1 MSLSMSGEHK
11 ALDLSERDICTK
23 FINPALV
30 TAGWNLDNTQV
41 REEVKLTDGRVIVR
55 GKLSTRGRQ
64 LRADYVLYHR
74 ANVPLAV
81 IEAKGPTHTAAAGI
95 QQALNYAEMLDVPFV
110 FSSNGSRF
118 VFHDKTAIG
127 EIEHEIGMDAFPSP
141 EVLWAKYRAWK
152 GLDSETT
159 RIVEQNYYSAADGR
173 TPHYYQATA
182 INRTVAAVANGQKR
196 ILLVMATG
204 TGKTYTAFQIIWR
217 LWKARAKKRILFLA
231 DRNIL
236 VDQTKGND
244 FTPFGGAMTKVTNR
258 QVDKAYEIYLALY
271 QAVSGTGEEQNIY
284 KHFSPEFFDLIV
296 VDECHRGSAAED
308 SEWREIL
315 AYFGS
320 ATQIG
325 MTATPKE
332 TAEVSNSDY
341 FGEPVYTYSL
351 RQGIED
357 GFLAPYKVIRY
368 DLDLDLTGY
377 RPESGTTDR
386 FGHLVEDRIYGQSDV
401 DTKIVFDPRTKL
413 VASKVTE
420 FLKANDRFG
429 KTIVFCEDTEHADRM
444 RKELANANSDLVTNN
459 HRYVVRMTGDDPYGA
474 AELDNFID
482 PHSAYPVI
490 ATTSKLL
497 TTGVDVKTC
506 KLIVLDQRIKSM
518 TEFKQIIGRGT
529 RIDEEHGKRFFT
541 IMDFKRATE
550 LFADPTFDGDPIQIF
565 EPDIASD
572 INGLEAEA
580 DCNGS
585 IGDAPQHLESTAGP
599 RKYYID
605 GVEVQVLARRV
616 QYMGTEGR
624 LITEAL
630 GAYAGRKLS
639 EKYLTFGNFLAQ
651 WTAAERKQAILGEI
665 EELGVPLDALREEAS
680 EGERY
685 DLYDLVCHVAF
696 GRSLLTRRERAA
708 RVRDRDPFTSYNES
722 ARAVLYAL
730 LEKYAED
737 DGVFLESGKIL
748 HLKPFDQI
756 GTPVEIIRNVFGG
769 RHQYQAAVREL
780 ESEIYAET

>member
-1 MSLSMSGEHK
+1 MI
-11 ALDLSERDICTK
+11 A
-23 FINPALV
+23 
-30 TAGWNLDNTQV
+30 AGWDLNTQL
-41 REEVKLTDGRVIVR
+41 REEVTLTDGRVIVR

-81 IEAKGPTHTAAAGI
+81 IEAKDATHSAAAGI
-95 QQALNYAEMLDVPFV
+95 QQALNYAEMLDIPFV
-110 FSSNGSRF
+110 FSSNGTRF
-118 VFHDKTAIG
+118 VFHDKTATSG
-127 EIEHEIGMDAFPSP
+127 QLEREIEMDEFPSP
-141 EVLWAKYRAWK
+141 AALWAKYQTWK
-152 GLDSETT
+152 GLDSEAS
-159 RIVEQNYYSAADGR
+159 RLVEQNYHAAADGR
-173 TPHYYQATA
+173 SPRYYQATA
-182 INRTVAAVANGQKR
+182 INRAVTAVASGQNR

-258 QVDKAYEIYLALY
+258 QVDKSYEIYLALY
-271 QAVSGTGEEQNIY
+271 QAVSGTSDEQNIY
-284 KHFSPEFFDLIV
+284 KQFSPDFFDLIII
-296 VDECHRGSAAED
+296 DECHRGSAAED
-308 SEWREIL
+308 SGWREIL
-315 AYFGS
+315 TYYGS

-332 TAEVSNSDY
+332 TTEVSNTDY
-341 FGEPVYTYSL
+341 FGEPIYTYSL

-377 RPESGTTDR
+377 RPQAGTIDR
-386 FGHLVEDRIYGQSDV
+386 FGHEVEDRIYGQSDV
-401 DTKIVFDPRTKL
+401 DTKVVFDPRTKL
-413 VASKVTE
+413 VADKITE
-420 FLKANDRFG
+420 FLKGNDRFG

-444 RKELANANSDLVTNN
+444 RKELANANSDLVADN
-459 HRYVVRMTGDDPYGA
+459 HRYVVRMTGDDPSGT

-482 PHSAYPVI
+482 PYSAYPVI

-506 KLIVLDQRIKSM
+506 KLIVLDQRIQSM

-550 LFADPTFDGDPIQIF
+550 LFADPAFDGDPVQIF
-565 EPDIASD
+565 EPEIGSD
-572 INGLEAEA
+572 LE
-580 DCNGS
+580 D
-585 IGDAPQHLESTAGP
+585 LESEFNGGDPAEDVAEQLDSPTQP

-605 GVEVQVLARRV
+605 GVEVEVLARRV
-616 QYMGTEGR
+616 QYLGVDGK

-630 GAYAGRKLS
+630 SAYVKRKLQD
-639 EKYLTFGNFLAQ
+639 KYLTLGNFLAR
-651 WTAAERKQAILGEI
+651 WSEAERKQAVLNEV
-665 EELGVPLDALREEAS
+665 EELGIPLEALREEAPD
-680 EGERY
+680 GARY
-685 DLYDLVCHVAF
+685 DTFDLVCHIAF
-696 GRSLLTRRERAA
+696 DRPLLTRRERAA
-708 RVRDRDPFTSYNES
+708 RVRDRSPFDAYSES

-730 LEKYAED
+730 LEKYADD
-737 DGVFLESGKIL
+737 DGVALESGKIL

-756 GTPVEIIRNVFGG
+756 GTPVEIIRRVFGG
-769 RHQYQAAVREL
+769 KDQYQAAVREL
-780 ESEIYAET
+780 ESQIYAEA

>member
-1 MSLSMSGEHK
+1 MS
-11 ALDLSERDICTK
+11 LSERDICTK
-23 FINPALV
+23 LITPAV
-30 TAGWNLDNTQV
+30 IAAGWDLNTQL
-41 REEVKLTDGRVIVR
+41 REEVTLTDGRVIVR

-74 ANVPLAV
+74 PNVPLAV
-81 IEAKGPTHTAAAGI
+81 IEAKDATHSTAAGI
-95 QQALNYAEMLDVPFV
+95 QQALSYAEMLDVPFV

-118 VFHDKTAIG
+118 VFHDKTATTG
-127 EIEHEIGMDAFPSP
+127 QLEREIEMDDFPTP
-141 EVLWAKYRAWK
+141 AVLWAKYQTWK
-152 GLDSETT
+152 GLDSEAS
-159 RIVEQNYYSAADGR
+159 RLVEQNYHAAADGR
-173 TPHYYQATA
+173 SPRYYQATA
-182 INRTVAAVANGQKR
+182 VNRAVAAVANGQNR

-258 QVDKAYEIYLALY
+258 QVDKSYEIYLALY
-271 QAVSGTGEEQNIY
+271 QAVSGTSDEQNIY
-284 KHFSPEFFDLIV
+284 KQFSPDFFDLIII
-296 VDECHRGSAAED
+296 DECHRGSAAED
-308 SEWREIL
+308 SGWREIL
-315 AYFGS
+315 TYYSS

-332 TAEVSNSDY
+332 TAEVSNTDY
-341 FGEPVYTYSL
+341 FGEPIYTYSL

-377 RPESGTTDR
+377 RPQAGTIDR
-386 FGHLVEDRIYGQSDV
+386 FGHEVEDRIYGQSDV
-401 DTKIVFDPRTKL
+401 DTKVVFDPRTKL
-413 VASKVTE
+413 VADKITE
-420 FLKANDRFG
+420 FLKGNDRFG

-444 RKELANANSDLVTNN
+444 RKELANANPDLVADN
-459 HRYVVRMTGDDPYGA
+459 HRYVVRMTGDDPSGA

-482 PHSAYPVI
+482 PFSTYPVI

-506 KLIVLDQRIKSM
+506 KLIVLDQRIQSM

-550 LFADPTFDGDPIQIF
+550 LFADPAFDGDPVQIF
-565 EPDIASD
+565 EPEIGSD
-572 INGLEAEA
+572 LEELEAEF
-580 DCNGS
+580 DG
-585 IGDAPQHLESTAGP
+585 GDPAEDTAEQLDSSLQP

-605 GVEVQVLARRV
+605 GVEVEVLARRV
-616 QYMGTEGR
+616 QYLDAEGK

-630 GAYAGRKLS
+630 SAYVKRKLQD
-639 EKYLTFGNFLAQ
+639 KYLTLGNFLAR
-651 WTAAERKQAILGEI
+651 WSEAERKQAVLNEV
-665 EELGVPLDALREEAS
+665 EELGIPLEALREEAPN
-680 EGERY
+680 GARY
-685 DLYDLVCHVAF
+685 DTFDLVCHIAF
-696 GRSLLTRRERAA
+696 DRPLLTRRERAA
-708 RVRDRDPFTSYNES
+708 RVRDRSPFAAYGES

-730 LEKYAED
+730 LDKYADD
-737 DGVFLESGKIL
+737 DGVALESGKIL

-756 GTPVEIIRNVFGG
+756 GTPVEIIRRVFGG
-769 RHQYQAAVREL
+769 KDQYQAAVREL
-780 ESEIYAET
+780 ESQIYAEA